1 MLKYILVNRA
11 YNCQMANNWIQVSW
25 MLHGLV
31 SLTSFSDARMQTT
44 SNQVKELPA
53 KLLLLDL
60 ALKYSQRKILAK
72 MLITNMHFSMF
83 LYLCG

>member
-1 MLKYILVNRA
+1 
-11 YNCQMANNWIQVSW
+11 MANNWIQVSW

-44 SNQVKELPA
+44 TNQVKELPV

-60 ALKYSQRKILAK
+60 ALKRSQRKILAK
-72 MLITNMHFSMF
+72 MLTTNMHFSMI